1 VSTIDEVPVAPA
13 GSPEGLGSTDEVGA
27 ASARVAAYLRD
38 LILHDVLKPGDRI
51 RQEEIA
57 ERFGASRLP
66 VREALRMLEAEGLTE
81 HERNKGA
88 RVPRLSM
95 HEVDV
100 IYRMRERLE
109 PLALAESLPLLADDD
124 HAHLE
129 EVQQQIEANTD
140 LDRFLD
146 LDRTFH
152 LGTYSGCHIDPL
164 NAMVTRLWNST
175 QHYRRAFVAMGGPAR
190 MWVVNAEH
198 LLLLDAVVHRDTTDA
213 ERFLEGHI
221 RRTRTELAHHHEVFG
236 ETP

>member
-1 VSTIDEVPVAPA
+1 VSTTDDVPLI
-13 GSPEGLGSTDEVGA
+13 SSTDVIGPTGGIGA

-88 RVPRLSM
+88 RVPQLSM

-109 PLALAESLPLLADDD
+109 PLALSESVPLLTEDDN
-124 HAHLE
+124 AYLE
-129 EVQQQIEANTD
+129 EVQRQIEANTD

-146 LDRTFH
+146 LDREFH

-175 QHYRRAFVAMGGPAR
+175 QHYRRAFVAMGGQAR

-198 LLLLDAVVHRDTTDA
+198 RLLLDAVVRRDATDA

-221 RRTRTELAHHHEVFG
+221 RRTRTELAHHHELFE